1 MNDGQ
6 DEVFCFF
13 FLIPFCIIL
22 WLKGQCNPPLFFQN
36 WDEKTCIS
44 SLFFFSWVVNEKLNQ
59 ASGKVI
65 LLEIQ
70 EQERLYLYIRSQ
82 KHTKK
87 QKQLLLQQNSREA
100 KKLVFLVCLSQ
111 QVLCLFQKRKL
122 FLEEGVKTKRFVF
135 FVAKKLGNSLWGFWC
150 SFSVSKLFHKQFWEV
165 SLSRNETNLGL
176 LFFLLLISWTLLQ
189 SEEVLLQKQKNALV
203 STLGL
208 ICSWVTLPFDTQ
220 NDATM

>member
-1 MNDGQ
+1 MAKTKFF
-6 DEVFCFF
+6 VFF
-13 FLIPFCIIL
+13 FLIRFCIIL
-22 WLKGQCNPPLFFQN
+22 CVIGQCNPPLFFQN

-122 FLEEGVKTKRFVF
+122 FLEKAWKLNALFF

-165 SLSRNETNLGL
+165 SLLRNETNLGL
-176 LFFLLLISWTLLQ
+176 FFFYSSSVKHYFSLRKFCCKNKRMPLF
-189 SEEVLLQKQKNALV
+189 
-203 STLGL
+203 
-208 ICSWVTLPFDTQ
+208 PH
-220 NDATM
+220 